1 MNEKMKITLLVLLI
15 TLLLAACGGAETPS
29 APVVE
34 VTEEPTPVPEPVEVL
49 PTAISSEEADS
60 EQLTKYIG
68 LVYPPSPENLTQ
80 VFSMLIQ
87 DKESFSLMMVLD
99 GANKML
105 WLSKVAQYD
114 ASGNPLW
121 EVADV
126 LNLSNLESGLTL
138 LPDGCSLNGVP
149 DSEILVAGRNGVI
162 VLAWRA
168 NTVLG
173 KFEVIP
179 TEGVQCNS
187 DKAMPLD

>member
-1 MNEKMKITLLVLLI
+1 MKEKMKITLLIGLI
-15 TLLLAACGGAETPS
+15 VLLLAACGGTETPS
-29 APVVE
+29 APVVA
-34 VTEEPTPVPEPVEVL
+34 VTKEPTPVPEPVEEI
-49 PTAISSEEADS
+49 PTAIPSEEVDS
-60 EQLTKYIG
+60 GQFTKYIG

-87 DKESFSLMMVLD
+87 DKEGFSLMMVLD

-138 LPDGCSLNGVP
+138 LPDGCSLNGVL
-149 DSEILVAGRNGVI
+149 DSEILVAGRNGVV

-168 NTVLG
+168 DTALG
-173 KFEVIP
+173 RFEVIP

>member
-1 MNEKMKITLLVLLI
+1 MNKNTKITLLVLMI
-15 TLLLAACGGAETPS
+15 ALLLAACGRAATPS
-29 APVVE
+29 APVIA
-34 VTEEPTPVPEPVEVL
+34 VTEEPTPVPEPVEVI
-49 PTAISSEEADS
+49 PTAVPSEEADS
-60 EQLTKYIG
+60 EQFTKYIG

-87 DKESFSLMMVLD
+87 NKEGFSLMMVLD

-126 LNLSNLESGLTL
+126 LNLSDLESGLTL

-168 NTVLG
+168 DTALG
-173 KFEVIP
+173 RFEVIP